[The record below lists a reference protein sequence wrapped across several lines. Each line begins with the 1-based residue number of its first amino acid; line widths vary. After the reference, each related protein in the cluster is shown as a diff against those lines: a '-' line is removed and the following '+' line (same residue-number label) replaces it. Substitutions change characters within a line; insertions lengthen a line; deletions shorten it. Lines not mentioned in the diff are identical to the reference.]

1 MDFHP
6 VELVKKHPVITGA
19 VVFVG
24 GLALLSIFGAFG
36 GSKSGGSSDSAGQ
49 ANAASYFGAETA
61 NAQAG
66 DAVQI
71 AAIQTQGA
79 TAQTSLNDSAA
90 ISINQTQAAA
100 GQEINDSNNAT
111 SITLAPFG
119 VEAAIAAALSAIGVA
134 GAENPVGSTS
144 TSTNNGFFG
153 IGGGTST
160 THTISPNPAASGSE
174 ETLQQILAQFTA
186 GH

>member
-6 VELVKKHPVITGA
+6 VQLVEKHPILTGA

-24 GLALLSIFGAFG
+24 GLALLTMFGLLG
-36 GSKSGGSSDSAGQ
+36 GSKGSSSGAG
-49 ANAASYFGAETA
+49 NSGEVSDYFGAETA

-71 AAIQTQGA
+71 AAIQAQAG
-79 TAQTSLNDSAA
+79 TAQTSLNDTAA
-90 ISINQTQAAA
+90 VTINGVNTAAST
-100 GQEINDSNNAT
+100 EINDSNNAT
-111 SITLAPFG
+111 AISLAPFG
-119 VEAAIAAALSAIGVA
+119 VEAAIASALEAIGVA
-134 GAENPVGSTS
+134 GAENPLSSTS

-160 THTISPNPAASGSE
+160 THTISPNPAAGE
-174 ETLQQILAQFTA
+174 AGETLQQILNGFTA